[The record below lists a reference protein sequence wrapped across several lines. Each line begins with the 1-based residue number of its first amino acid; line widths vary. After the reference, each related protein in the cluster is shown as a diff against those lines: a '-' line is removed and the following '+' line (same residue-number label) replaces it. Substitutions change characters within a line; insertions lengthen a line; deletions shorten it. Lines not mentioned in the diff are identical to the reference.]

1 MMNQKELQ
9 KYKSRLLE
17 QSDAVS
23 KEIED
28 HSERKAVAN
37 SEFEASIV
45 NSDDQLLQKIRLALQ
60 RIEDGTYGQ
69 CAECGGKISAPRLNA
84 KPSVSLC
91 TGCQEKKEQAG

>member
-1 MMNQKELQ
+1 MNQTELQ

-28 HSERKAVAN
+28 HSEAKAAVG
-37 SEFEASIV
+37 SEVETSIV
-45 NSDDQLLQKIRLALQ
+45 NSDDQLLQKIGLALQ
-60 RIEDGTYGQ
+60 RIEDGSYGQ
-69 CAECGGKISAPRLNA
+69 CADCGRKISAPRLNA

-91 TGCQEKKEQAG
+91 TGCQEKKEKAG